1 MEEGDQE
8 DPAQQSAIFQQ
19 AGGNEGIAT
28 VMDMKSHHQIVKN
41 IVLTTVLG
49 VNSNTHWVME

>member
-19 AGGNEGIAT
+19 AGGNEGIAS
-28 VMDMKSHHQIVKN
+28 VMDMKSHHQIVKD
-41 IVLTTVLG
+41 IV
-49 VNSNTHWVME
+49 